1 MREGVGGALAAFR
14 LAPWQAIGVAAAR
27 WRATLTSSGIV
38 AGARVVVARARR
50 VRLGAAP
57 GSRRR
62 GGGRGAHRAQDL
74 GRRAGVCRARAWARG
89 VDATTAR
96 RERAAWA
103 RGVGP
108 WVRRGDAAAARRG
121 RGGGAAAMRGVGVAR
136 VRRDEGAAA
145 VARGDEG
152 VESSAQ
158 RGGEATASL
167 QRDGEAA
174 TAA

>member
-1 MREGVGGALAAFR
+1 VGGALAAFR

-27 WRATLTSSGIV
+27 WRATLTSCGIV

-50 VRLGAAP
+50 VRLGA
-57 GSRRR
+57 RRR
-62 GGGRGAHRAQDL
+62 GRGGAAVARARTVRDL
-74 GRRAGVCRARAWARG
+74 GRRAGCAVRARG
-89 VDATTAR
+89 
-96 RERAAWA
+96 RAAWA

-121 RGGGAAAMRGVGVAR
+121 RCGGAAAVRGVGVAR
-136 VRRDEGAAA
+136 VWRDDGAAA

-152 VESSAQ
+152 VEPSAQ
-158 RGGEATASL
+158 RGGEATAPL

>member
-1 MREGVGGALAAFR
+1 M
-14 LAPWQAIGVAAAR
+14 
-27 WRATLTSSGIV
+27 
-38 AGARVVVARARR
+38 
-50 VRLGAAP
+50 
-57 GSRRR
+57 
-62 GGGRGAHRAQDL
+62 QDL

-96 RERAAWA
+96 RGRAAWA

-121 RGGGAAAMRGVGVAR
+121 RCGGAAAVRGVGVAR
-136 VRRDEGAAA
+136 VWRDDGAAA

-152 VESSAQ
+152 VEPSAQ
-158 RGGEATASL
+158 RGGEATAPL